1 MKYDIKN
8 RWDGKIIYADEA
20 ESFSLLLQAA
30 VKAGANLSGANLSW
44 ANLSGADL
52 SGADLSGANLSGANL
67 YEANLYEADLSGA
80 NLYGA
85 DLSGAD
91 LSGADLSGANLSG
104 ANLYGAD
111 LSRANLYGAD
121 LSGADLS
128 GANLYG
134 FFSFCPGGSRNAYT
148 WARWE
153 DGGYMVHCGC
163 KTLELSEFKKLVA
176 KTHGKTYH
184 AQWYLANIKTMEI
197 AAKASKADWEKYQKE
212 KKS

>member
-30 VKAGANLSGANLSW
+30 VKAGANLSW
-44 ANLSGADL
+44 ANLS
-52 SGADLSGANLSGANL
+52 
-67 YEANLYEADLSGA
+67 
-80 NLYGA
+80 
-85 DLSGAD
+85 
-91 LSGADLSGANLSG
+91 
-104 ANLYGAD
+104 GAD
-111 LSRANLYGAD
+111 LSRANLYG
-121 LSGADLS
+121 
-128 GANLYG
+128 
-134 FFSFCPGGSRNAYT
+134 FFSFGPGGSRNAYT

-184 AQWYLANIKTMEI
+184 AQWYLANIKTMGVV
-197 AAKASKADWEKYQKE
+197 AKASKADWEKYQKE

>member
-52 SGADLSGANLSGANL
+52 SGADLSGANL
-67 YEANLYEADLSGA
+67 YEANLYE
-80 NLYGA
+80 
-85 DLSGAD
+85 
-91 LSGADLSGANLSG
+91 
-104 ANLYGAD
+104 
-111 LSRANLYGAD
+111 
-121 LSGADLS
+121 ADLS

>member
-1 MKYDIKN
+1 MKYEIKN

-30 VKAGANLSGANLSW
+30 VKAGANLSGANL
-44 ANLSGADL
+44 
-52 SGADLSGANLSGANL
+52 
-67 YEANLYEADLSGA
+67 
-80 NLYGA
+80 YGA
-85 DLSGAD
+85 DLS
-91 LSGADLSGANLSG
+91 
-104 ANLYGAD
+104 GAD
-111 LSRANLYGAD
+111 LSRANLYGAN
-121 LSGADLS
+121 LS

-163 KTLELSEFKKLVA
+163 KTLELSEFKNLVV

-184 AQWYLANIKTMEI
+184 AQWYLANIKTMGVV
-197 AAKASKADWEKYQKE
+197 AKASKADWEKYQKE

>member
-1 MKYDIKN
+1 MKFEIKN
-8 RWDGKIIYADEA
+8 RFDLSVI
-20 ESFSLLLQAA
+20 FSLETENFKICVEAA
-30 VKAGANLSGANLSW
+30 VSSR
-44 ANLSGADL
+44 
-52 SGADLSGANLSGANL
+52 
-67 YEANLYEADLSGA
+67 A

-91 LSGADLSGANLSG
+91 LSGANLYE
-104 ANLYGAD
+104 ANLYE
-111 LSRANLYGAD
+111 
-121 LSGADLS
+121 ADLS